1 MRHPD
6 AGFVAGLDREQRVRY
21 YEWWRKY
28 ILLGRAT
35 WGFGVLSVL
44 CWILLHAA
52 TRVSPIARAVALPAV
67 LAFLFFGLWGSLLD
81 CPRCGEKFR
90 GWFAGG
96 EPEYLDDECQNCGLT
111 KTQLSAVAKP
121 RD

>member
-6 AGFVAGLDREQRVRY
+6 AGFVVGLDREQRVRY

-28 ILLGRAT
+28 ILLRRAT
-35 WGFGVLSVL
+35 WAFGAITVL
-44 CWILLHAA
+44 CWFLLHAR
-52 TRVSPIARAVALPAV
+52 TPLSPIARAVALPAV
-67 LAFLFFGLWGSLLD
+67 LALIFFALWGSLLD
-81 CPRCGEKFR
+81 CPRCGNQFR
-90 GWFAGG
+90 AFGRDQGAFS
-96 EPEYLDDECQNCGLT
+96 DECQGCGLT